1 MMDFDGLCVYVKV
14 HFPNSFSIGEPMKDH
29 TTFAIGGPADLFVTV
44 REAKALQALL
54 KKARDC
60 DVPYLIL
67 GKGSNMLVR
76 DGGIRGLV
84 VHLDEG
90 GAQLVT
96 GYELRAGG
104 GVPLSQVS
112 QLAAAHGLGGLTFA
126 IGIPGSLGGAVL
138 MNAGAYGGEMS
149 DVIKEV
155 TFLDE
160 NLDFQTA
167 KATDLSYS
175 YRHSYFMDHPGCV
188 IVEAVMELW
197 AQASCEI
204 EAEMADFTKRRKE
217 KQPLEYP
224 SAGSTFKR
232 PPGYYTGPLI
242 RQAGLAGL
250 VMGGAQV
257 SKKHTGFVINR
268 EEATARDVLRL
279 IKTIQYKVR
288 SQYGVLLEPEVRI
301 FGEDT
306 DEKRGS

>member
-1 MMDFDGLCVYVKV
+1 MMDLDALCAYAKV
-14 HFPNSFSIGEPMKDH
+14 HFPRSVRIQEPMKDH

-44 REAKALQALL
+44 REPEALQALL
-54 KKARDC
+54 QEARRC

-76 DGGIRGLV
+76 DGGIRSLV
-84 VHLDEG
+84 VHLDEE
-90 GAQLVT
+90 GALSVT
-96 GYELRAGG
+96 GHELRAAG
-104 GVPLSQVS
+104 GVPLSKVS
-112 QLAAAHGLGGLTFA
+112 KLAADHGLGGLTFA

-160 NLDFQTA
+160 NLNFQTA
-167 KATDLSYS
+167 AATDLSYS
-175 YRHSYFMDHPGCV
+175 YRHSYFMDHPGRV
-188 IVEAVMELW
+188 IVEAIMELRP
-197 AQASCEI
+197 QAPCEI
-204 EAEMADFTKRRKE
+204 KAEMADFTKRRKE

-232 PPGYYTGPLI
+232 PPGHYTGPLS

-279 IKTIQYKVR
+279 IKTIQNKVR
-288 SQYGVLLEPEVRI
+288 SQHGVLLEPEVRI
-301 FGEDT
+301 IGEDM
-306 DEKRGS
+306 DKRRGS

>member
-1 MMDFDGLCVYVKV
+1 MMDFDGLCAYVKV
-14 HFPNSFSIGEPMKDH
+14 YFPNSFSIGEPMKDH

-76 DGGIRGLV
+76 D
-84 VHLDEG
+84 
-90 GAQLVT
+90 
-96 GYELRAGG
+96 GG

>member
-1 MMDFDGLCVYVKV
+1 
-14 HFPNSFSIGEPMKDH
+14 
-29 TTFAIGGPADLFVTV
+29 
-44 REAKALQALL
+44 
-54 KKARDC
+54 
-60 DVPYLIL
+60 
-67 GKGSNMLVR
+67 
-76 DGGIRGLV
+76 
-84 VHLDEG
+84 
-90 GAQLVT
+90 
-96 GYELRAGG
+96 
-104 GVPLSQVS
+104 
-112 QLAAAHGLGGLTFA
+112 
-126 IGIPGSLGGAVL
+126 

-188 IVEAVMELW
+188 IVEAVMELR
-197 AQASCEI
+197 AQAPCEI

>member
-1 MMDFDGLCVYVKV
+1 MMDFDGLCAYVKV

-104 GVPLSQVS
+104 VPLSQVS

-138 MNAGAYGGEMS
+138 MNAGAYG
-149 DVIKEV
+149 
-155 TFLDE
+155 
-160 NLDFQTA
+160 
-167 KATDLSYS
+167 LS
-175 YRHSYFMDHPGCV
+175 
-188 IVEAVMELW
+188 
-197 AQASCEI
+197 
-204 EAEMADFTKRRKE
+204 
-217 KQPLEYP
+217 
-224 SAGSTFKR
+224 
-232 PPGYYTGPLI
+232 LI
-242 RQAGLAGL
+242 
-250 VMGGAQV
+250 
-257 SKKHTGFVINR
+257 HI
-268 EEATARDVLRL
+268 
-279 IKTIQYKVR
+279 
-288 SQYGVLLEPEVRI
+288 
-301 FGEDT
+301 
-306 DEKRGS
+306 

>member
-1 MMDFDGLCVYVKV
+1 MMDFDGLCAYVKV
-14 HFPNSFSIGEPMKDH
+14 YFPNSFSIGEPMKDH

-204 EAEMADFTKRRKE
+204 EAEMAV
-217 KQPLEYP
+217 
-224 SAGSTFKR
+224 S
-232 PPGYYTGPLI
+232 YTHLTLPTIL
-242 RQAGLAGL
+242 L
-250 VMGGAQV
+250 V
-257 SKKHTGFVINR
+257 
-268 EEATARDVLRL
+268 
-279 IKTIQYKVR
+279 
-288 SQYGVLLEPEVRI
+288 
-301 FGEDT
+301 
-306 DEKRGS
+306 

>member
-1 MMDFDGLCVYVKV
+1 
-14 HFPNSFSIGEPMKDH
+14 
-29 TTFAIGGPADLFVTV
+29 
-44 REAKALQALL
+44 
-54 KKARDC
+54 
-60 DVPYLIL
+60 
-67 GKGSNMLVR
+67 MLVR

-96 GYELRAGG
+96 GYELRAAG

-175 YRHSYFMDHPGCV
+175 YRHSYFMDVKVISHRQSGRGAAAHPV
-188 IVEAVMELW
+188 KSKRKWRTLRNPRKKRHAVTPVRRTLKTS
-197 AQASCEI
+197 ARLLYRSSYPAGRSCRPCHG
-204 EAEMADFTKRRKE
+204 RRSSEQKA
-217 KQPLEYP
+217 Y
-224 SAGSTFKR
+224 
-232 PPGYYTGPLI
+232 
-242 RQAGLAGL
+242 GLYH
-250 VMGGAQV
+250 Q
-257 SKKHTGFVINR
+257 S
-268 EEATARDVLRL
+268 
-279 IKTIQYKVR
+279 
-288 SQYGVLLEPEVRI
+288 
-301 FGEDT
+301 
-306 DEKRGS
+306 

>member
-1 MMDFDGLCVYVKV
+1 MMDFDGLCAYVKV

-175 YRHSYFMDHPGCV
+175 YRHS
-188 IVEAVMELW
+188 
-197 AQASCEI
+197 
-204 EAEMADFTKRRKE
+204 
-217 KQPLEYP
+217 
-224 SAGSTFKR
+224 
-232 PPGYYTGPLI
+232 
-242 RQAGLAGL
+242 
-250 VMGGAQV
+250 
-257 SKKHTGFVINR
+257 
-268 EEATARDVLRL
+268 
-279 IKTIQYKVR
+279 
-288 SQYGVLLEPEVRI
+288 
-301 FGEDT
+301 
-306 DEKRGS
+306 

>member
-1 MMDFDGLCVYVKV
+1 MMDFDGLCAYVKV

-188 IVEAVMELW
+188 IVEASWSYGLRHPVKSKRKWRTLRNAARKSSPWSTPVRAAPSNVRPVIIQVPLSGRQVLPALSW
-197 AQASCEI
+197 AAL
-204 EAEMADFTKRRKE
+204 K
-217 KQPLEYP
+217 
-224 SAGSTFKR
+224 
-232 PPGYYTGPLI
+232 
-242 RQAGLAGL
+242 
-250 VMGGAQV
+250 
-257 SKKHTGFVINR
+257 
-268 EEATARDVLRL
+268 
-279 IKTIQYKVR
+279 
-288 SQYGVLLEPEVRI
+288 
-301 FGEDT
+301 
-306 DEKRGS
+306 